1 MQFWNTLKTQYSGM
15 LLSGYGEMFLRDYQL
30 NFQSTSQLNTQGCCF
45 LQTIVTWFTQTNFQQ
60 HLLIPQLNLQRGKI
74 PRTKCIYFLGN
85 FHCNKLPVAFLL
97 LGEVKVVSHSCQG
110 IVMQVEQYSFARL
123 KVKTFSLQN
132 KIKFQQELL

>member
-1 MQFWNTLKTQYSGM
+1 MQFWNTLKTQYQGT
-15 LLSGYGEMFLRDYQL
+15 LLSGYGEIFLGDYQL
-30 NFQSTSQLNTQGCCF
+30 NFQSTSLLNTQGCCF
-45 LQTIVTWFTQTNFQQ
+45 LRTIVTFSPQTNFQQ
-60 HLLIPQLNLQRGKI
+60 TLIIPQLNFQRGKI